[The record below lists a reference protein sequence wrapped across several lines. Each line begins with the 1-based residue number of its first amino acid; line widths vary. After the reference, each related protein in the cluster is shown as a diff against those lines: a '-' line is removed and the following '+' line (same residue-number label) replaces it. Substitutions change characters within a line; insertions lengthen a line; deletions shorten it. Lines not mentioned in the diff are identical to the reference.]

1 MFRIEGIEE
10 ETKGVV
16 QKLNHRKNFPTQTGV
31 RFRVLETA
39 EGNCTLDA
47 AKRQIVFK
55 KSMVYWDV

>member
-39 EGNCTLDA
+39 EGNCTLEA
-47 AKRQIVFK
+47 AK
-55 KSMVYWDV
+55 S